1 MVARPWR
8 VENVTRH
15 QAKEIAM
22 KRLLIFSILSALLSG
37 CVVVPA
43 GGYYRGD
50 GYNRGDGYYRGD
62 GYFRGRDDRGYWG
75 YRYRDHGG

>member
-1 MVARPWR
+1 MVARRWH
-8 VENVTRH
+8 VENGTRH

-22 KRLLIFSILSALLSG
+22 KRLLIFSVLSALLSG

-50 GYNRGDGYYRGD
+50 GYYHGDGYYRGH
-62 GYFRGRDDRGYWG
+62 DDRGYWG